1 MNTID
6 TSKPLRGLLAAAVLS
21 VVAGGFAAVATAAD
35 FMEVRSVTVQYG
47 DLNLSNP
54 QGAAALY
61 SRIAWAAHEV
71 CDPSSF
77 DLASRASA
85 RMCVNKAIADAVTRV
100 GHPELIAI
108 YIEKTHRALPT
119 TVAAAR

>member
-1 MNTID
+1 MNTIN

-21 VVAGGFAAVATAAD
+21 AIPAGFATVATAAD
-35 FMEVRSVTVQYG
+35 FTDVRSVTVQYG

-61 SRIAWAAHEV
+61 SRIVDAAHEV
-71 CDPSSF
+71 CDDSSS
-77 DLASRASA
+77 DLASRAFA
-85 RMCVNKAIADAVTRV
+85 RQCVNKAIADAVTRV
-100 GHPELIAI
+100 GHPELVAI